1 MYFITKSI
9 FNQNGNFIRVFFTFY
24 FNDRRLKPIF
34 QIQGYPALYVGNI
47 KKSYLFIKHNDIIYL
62 LLFLFSIQKIE
73 VRKDERKRYLTMTL
87 IQNDNEAEGLVFLS
101 SLISLMFYSVYRFC
115 IALFLSLFF
124 ISVFL
129 PFCFFLSLT
138 EYLAAKTPC
147 FLET

>member
-1 MYFITKSI
+1 M
-9 FNQNGNFIRVFFTFY
+9 
-24 FNDRRLKPIF
+24 
-34 QIQGYPALYVGNI
+34 
-47 KKSYLFIKHNDIIYL
+47 

-129 PFCFFLSLT
+129 PFCFFSFTHWIFGCQNSLFFRNIKADVSFCGRLVALT
-138 EYLAAKTPC
+138 FFYWNKHRYWHFWIKKT
-147 FLET
+147 LEFRLRLWTLKF